1 MVRYA
6 LALVVGVLAAFL
18 TVTCIDAL
26 GHAVYP
32 SPPGLDFNDAEQ
44 VNVFVQ
50 SLPLGAFLF
59 VLLGWVLA
67 TLLGG
72 WLAAYI
78 ARTRPLLFGGI
89 VGAVVLCATIADL
102 LLISHPVWFSITA
115 IVAIPVTAFLASRL
129 VRTRH
134 AA

>member
-1 MVRYA
+1 VA
-6 LALVVGVLAAFL
+6 LA
-18 TVTCIDAL
+18 DEEDE
-26 GHAVYP
+26 AVYP

-67 TLLGG
+67 TLLVG

-89 VGAVVLCATIADL
+89 VGAVVLCASIADL

-129 VRTRH
+129 VAPRH